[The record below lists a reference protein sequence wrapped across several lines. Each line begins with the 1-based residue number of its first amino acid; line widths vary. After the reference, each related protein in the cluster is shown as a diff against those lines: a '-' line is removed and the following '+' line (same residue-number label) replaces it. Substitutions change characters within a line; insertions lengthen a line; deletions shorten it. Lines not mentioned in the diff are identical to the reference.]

1 MQQIKKFLAATPF
14 KEYALTVASAD
25 ASFRKYYRLTQGD
38 KSFLL
43 MDSSLEKE
51 SLKPFLDVTQRLA
64 QVGVS
69 VPKIYEQ
76 NLELGY
82 LIIEDFGNTH
92 LLNVLNE
99 SNFKELYKKAIDA
112 IITMQKADATGL
124 PLYDKGFLH
133 FEMDLM
139 QEWYIE
145 KHLARKL
152 TREQKELLADSLD
165 VISDTVLTQPQDIFV
180 HRDYHSR
187 NIMLH
192 KNGSLGI
199 IDYQD
204 AMSGALLYDLVS
216 LLKDCYIAFERESIV
231 ELVLY
236 FKEKVGVNV
245 SDAEFLKWFD
255 FMGMQRHIKVLGIF
269 ARLSL
274 RDGKDGYLKDIPLTL
289 SYTLDAAKRYDETK
303 ALAKLL
309 EELTQ

>member
-1 MQQIKKFLAATPF
+1 MQQIKKFLATTPYS
-14 KEYALTVASAD
+14 EYALTIASAD
-25 ASFRKYYRLTQGD
+25 ASFRKYYRLTQGE

-51 SLKPFLDVTQRLA
+51 SLKPFLDVTERLE
-64 QVGVS
+64 QVGVA

-99 SNFKELYKKAIDA
+99 NNFKELYKKAIDE
-112 IITMQKADATGL
+112 IITMQKADAKGL
-124 PLYDKGFLH
+124 PLYDKDFLH

-145 KHLARKL
+145 KHLARSL
-152 TREQKELLADSLD
+152 TQEQKELLADSLNA
-165 VISDTVLTQPQDIFV
+165 ISNTVLTQPQGIFV

-187 NIMLH
+187 NIMLREDD
-192 KNGSLGI
+192 SLGI

-216 LLKDCYIAFERESIV
+216 LLKDCYIAFDRKSII

-236 FKEKVGVNV
+236 FKERSGVDV
-245 SDAEFLKWFD
+245 SDAKFIKWFD

-289 SYTLDAAKRYDETK
+289 AYTLDAAKRYEETK
-303 ALAKLL
+303 PLAKLL
-309 EELTQ
+309 EELTK